1 MRGHHGCGG
10 FGDFDRLG
18 AQSGPLASAGGDRH
32 YQQTSMKSEMKEKS
46 LKYVFEL
53 PILVAILA
61 LACPPIG
68 QAQQLKTATLDG
80 YAVEYVDQL
89 QDFSEKEDA
98 AVNYGLIEEVE
109 TAIDPLAFAIQK
121 NLIEDTDDL
130 VSRPYNY
137 QGRQVVV
144 TGSVVQLFWEYRLKS
159 RSGQNK
165 IVIDVDGLKQSD
177 RAKLDAAID
186 RAGFFGRVRA
196 RIHGRIERQTSTTF
210 ELAATELVL
219 IEPTDPTEMLV
230 PTRPSLRRRESE
242 DREVA
247 SSNGGTAGGGNSGGG
262 NSGGGNSGG
271 GNSGNG
277 KGKGK

>member
-1 MRGHHGCGG
+1 
-10 FGDFDRLG
+10 
-18 AQSGPLASAGGDRH
+18 
-32 YQQTSMKSEMKEKS
+32 MKKKS

-80 YAVEYVDQL
+80 NAVEYVDQL
-89 QDFSEKEDA
+89 QDFFEKEDA
-98 AVNYGLIEEVE
+98 AVNYELIEEVE

-144 TGSVVQLFWEYRLKS
+144 IGSVVQFFWEYRLKS
-159 RSGQNK
+159 ETGQNK

-177 RAKLDAAID
+177 RAKLDAAIG

-196 RIHGRIERQTSTTF
+196 RIHGRIARQTSATF

-219 IEPTDPTEMLV
+219 IEPPDPTEMFA
-230 PTRPSLRRRESE
+230 PTRSSLRRRESG
-242 DREVA
+242 DREIA
-247 SSNGGTAGGGNSGGG
+247 SSNGGTAGGGGSGSSDSGGSDSG
-262 NSGGGNSGG
+262 SSDSGGSDSGG
-271 GNSGNG
+271 SDSGG
-277 KGKGK
+277 RGGGDKGKGGGRGKK

>member
-1 MRGHHGCGG
+1 
-10 FGDFDRLG
+10 
-18 AQSGPLASAGGDRH
+18 
-32 YQQTSMKSEMKEKS
+32 MKSELKKKS

-61 LACPPIG
+61 LACPPSG

-80 YAVEYVDQL
+80 NAVEYVDQL
-89 QDFSEKEDA
+89 RDFSEKDDA
-98 AVNYGLIEEVE
+98 AVNYQLIEEVE

-144 TGSVVQLFWEYRLKS
+144 TGSVVQFFWEYRLKS
-159 RSGQNK
+159 KTGQNK
-165 IVIDVDGLKQSD
+165 IVIDVDGLNRSD
-177 RAKLDAAID
+177 RAKLDAAIG

-196 RIHGRIERQTSTTF
+196 RIHGRIARQTSATF
-210 ELAATELVL
+210 ELAATELAL

-230 PTRPSLRRRESE
+230 PTRSSLRRRESE

-271 GNSGNG
+271 DDSGGGDSGGDDSGGDDSGGGGGDKGGGRG
-277 KGKGK
+277 KGKK